1 MNKLTKQSRA
11 FIDGAVGL
19 GGSFRQTYLLVVR
32 QSTSTQGKGS
42 MSPRRCSP
50 LRTQQAR
57 GLRSRN
63 DAQVCYRRREGCQN
77 MTRKLPTCRQNVHV
91 LLWPNTLECAKCQ
104 GLNDPQLHRPQ
115 QKQVSILDDLVGE
128 EASLSTIR
136 GGARR
141 STLQVQDRPR
151 QQQHCSQDS
160 HTFVNVSSI
169 L

>member
-1 MNKLTKQSRA
+1 MLPAQDAAGARSQKQEQCSGVLQEEGRMPEHDKEATDMQTKCARA
-11 FIDGAVGL
+11 AVA
-19 GGSFRQTYLLVVR
+19 
-32 QSTSTQGKGS
+32 KH
-42 MSPRRCSP
+42 
-50 LRTQQAR
+50 
-57 GLRSRN
+57 
-63 DAQVCYRRREGCQN
+63 
-77 MTRKLPTCRQNVHV
+77 TRV
-91 LLWPNTLECAKCQ
+91 CQ

-136 GGARR
+136 GGARC

-160 HTFVNVSSI
+160 HTFVIASYI

>member
-1 MNKLTKQSRA
+1 MNKLYVASPA

-91 LLWPNTLECAKCQ
+91 LLWPNTLECAKDSTI
-104 GLNDPQLHRPQ
+104 LKLHRPQ

-136 GGARR
+136 GGARC